1 MDSSVRVKGQTKF
14 PLSPLL
20 EKKKKKEFKCNF
32 CPAYFIYGDSYF

>member
-20 EKKKKKEFKCNF
+20 EKKKKEFKCNF
-32 CPAYFIYGDSYF
+32 CPAYFIYGDFYF